1 MNSFVVSLGIAGGLI
16 LAGVVA
22 YNAWLTSRNAPRTAR
37 EEPET
42 DESAASAAAPMAGS
56 TQDSLAPADYHERIE
71 PVLGD
76 MPAGQEEQRSDPVMT
91 MDQSSSEAS
100 LTALDHMPQPNQR
113 NAPVR
118 EATAEDAAERPS
130 GQRVAA
136 EPAQEAGKQA
146 GRVAVTLNTV
156 VESRPGLDALIDS
169 ITPLQLDAPVS
180 GEAVLAA
187 YPSTRRVGSKAFAI
201 EGQKAPGTDWVSPKP
216 GERYV
221 ALQAGVQLANRS
233 GALNDI
239 EFSEYVM
246 KTQAFADAVNAA
258 PDFPDMRGEVARARE
273 LDAFASG
280 HDAQLSITLRARRA
294 AWSPGYVQ
302 QHAAKLGFVAGA
314 LPGRMVLAGST
325 PGAAPILVLGFDPQ
339 AAMAED
345 PEQSALREIR
355 LSLELTHVPR
365 EDQPF
370 GKLRQASTALAEEM
384 DGIVSDDAGQVLT
397 AETMDG
403 IGADV
408 ENLYEALEDRDLAA
422 GSPQARRLFS

>member
-1 MNSFVVSLGIAGGLI
+1 MNSFVVSLGIAGGLV

-22 YNAWLTSRNAPRTAR
+22 FNAWQTSRSAPRTAKDDQ
-37 EEPET
+37 EQGNAGAP
-42 DESAASAAAPMAGS
+42 SAAGAVPAASRGADAGLDF
-56 TQDSLAPADYHERIE
+56 QDRIE

-76 MPAGQEEQRSDPVMT
+76 ALPGASVEQDEDRFSHEHLAEPGQDAVPSGEVDPVSQAGQHGAAGKSKVEGSYRAMG
-91 MDQSSSEAS
+91 EA
-100 LTALDHMPQPNQR
+100 
-113 NAPVR
+113 
-118 EATAEDAAERPS
+118 
-130 GQRVAA
+130 VAA
-136 EPAQEAGKQA
+136 TPAQAS
-146 GRVAVTLNTV
+146 RVAVTLHTV
-156 VESRPGLDALIDS
+156 VESRPGLDVLIDS
-169 ITPLQLDAPVS
+169 ITPLMLDAPVS
-180 GEAVLAA
+180 GDAVLAA
-187 YPSTRRVGSKAFAI
+187 YPSTRRVGSKSFAI
-201 EGQKAPGTDWVSPKP
+201 EGQVSPGAEWVSPKA

-246 KTQAFADAVNAA
+246 KTQGFADAVNAA
-258 PDFPDMRGEVARARE
+258 PDFPDMRAEVTRARE

-314 LPGRMVLAGST
+314 LPGRMVLAGRA
-325 PGAAPILVLGFDPQ
+325 PGAAPILVLSFDSQ

-345 PEQSALREIR
+345 PEQSALREVR
-355 LSLELTHVPR
+355 MSLELTHVPR

-370 GKLRQASTALAEEM
+370 SKLRQAATALADDM
-384 DGIVSDDAGQVLT
+384 DGIVTDDAGQVLGDE
-397 AETMDG
+397 AMDS

-408 ENLYEALEDRDLAA
+408 ENLYEALEGRDLAA